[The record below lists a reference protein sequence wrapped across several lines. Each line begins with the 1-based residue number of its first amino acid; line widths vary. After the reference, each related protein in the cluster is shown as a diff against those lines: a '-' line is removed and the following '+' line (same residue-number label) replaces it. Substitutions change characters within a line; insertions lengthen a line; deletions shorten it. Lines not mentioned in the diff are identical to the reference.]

1 MGARL
6 VPVGLAD
13 DAIVGEAIDDE
24 LGLLT
29 PQYLFFWK
37 ATQSFSIASLIGIGA
52 A

>member
-1 MGARL
+1 MIPGSFGSL
-6 VPVGLAD
+6 F
-13 DAIVGEAIDDE
+13 DAIVREAPDDE

-29 PQYLFFWK
+29 RQYLFFWK